1 LVADLGGTRCDA
13 TAVTSCGRTCAIL
26 ETACGYALGGLKLD
40 EVLVDHVSILS
51 KEFITK
57 HKVDARNERPLAELR
72 LEAGG

>member
-40 EVLVDHVSILS
+40 EVLVDHVS